1 MNSLPKISYASWD
14 SCKSYPLKGVCTLDS
29 YAFFYVLFCSLLLV
43 LFIFQFY
50 FLRYFYLF
58 KVTPKLYIPSTLNI
72 DLLFP
77 NIPQKVKTRFIFIQF
92 LFHFSSKATAVAWSV
107 AGSWLSLDFQLPLD
121 IKSYFSIF
129 LFFLHIQLHF
139 QPFSGFHIYFLIYH
153 YWREVRWS

>member
-1 MNSLPKISYASWD
+1 MHLGILASHIHLKVYALWI
-14 SCKSYPLKGVCTLDS
+14 PMH
-29 YAFFYVLFCSLLLV
+29 FFYVLFCSLLPV

-72 DLLFP
+72 DLIFP

-92 LFHFSSKATAVAWSV
+92 LFHFSSKATAVAWRV

-129 LFFLHIQLHF
+129 LLFFLAYSIAF
-139 QPFSGFHIYFLIYH
+139 QPFSGLHIYSSTITDIK
-153 YWREVRWS
+153 